1 MKEKS
6 CSSSHNFSA
15 FPSPGI
21 PNYWEINV
29 MNQRG
34 CSSERIPQ
42 PHSNSRRRHASIAAL
57 TPFYGRT
64 TLPSKWED
72 AERWIS
78 SPVMGNGFSRSLQA
92 HLQRRPKSKS
102 GPIGSPG
109 VSNYSNYS
117 PAIPTPE
124 NGGLGLGF
132 ATSKLG
138 SALSTGVLVA
148 DGVSICY
155 GGSIERGQS
164 YPQYTIQRLASGPRW
179 SDILHDSPLPSFH
192 GISFDFP
199 NLFNFFG

>member
-1 MKEKS
+1 MKERS

-15 FPSPGI
+15 FPSPGV

-34 CSSERIPQ
+34 CSSERIPH
-42 PHSNSRRRHASIAAL
+42 PNSNSRRRNASVAAL
-57 TPFYGRT
+57 TPFYGR

-78 SPVMGNGFSRSLQA
+78 SPVMGNGFSRSLQS

-109 VSNYSNYS
+109 VPNYSNYS

-124 NGGLGLGF
+124 NGGF
-132 ATSKLG
+132 AASKLG

-155 GGSIERGQS
+155 GGTIERGQS
-164 YPQYTIQRLASGPRW
+164 YPEHTIQRLVSAPRW
-179 SDILHDSPLPSFH
+179 SNILSESPLPRFQ
-192 GISFDFP
+192 GIP
-199 NLFNFFG
+199 LFRVVLKQSV